1 MKSRNALA
9 LLALLIVPALPLVGC
24 KSNDGPME
32 KAGEKLDAA
41 GEKLKD
47 AVDPKGPAEKAGEKV
62 DKALGN

>member
-1 MKSRNALA
+1 MKTRNALA
-9 LLALLIVPALPLVGC
+9 LLALLIVPAFPLAGC
-24 KSNDGPME
+24 KSNDGPVE
-32 KAGEKLDAA
+32 KAGEKLDEA